1 MLCEKY
7 NEALIEAAVSGDELA
22 PDVSAHVTACT
33 SCAAELVQQRSLVA
47 AIDGNVSRQMNAA
60 VPATMLQRLD
70 ARLAQQPQPKR
81 TPRFAQIFAG
91 SLATL
96 AVAAIIFVF
105 LPRWR
110 IESFDPSAKPNA
122 SGLRK
127 PGAGQIQV
135 HIGPSAETP
144 GTRSVQRQVAKPT
157 HGRIVLASTRTP
169 QQGEP
174 EVLMPTD
181 ERIAFDQLIANLN
194 SRQRLAAAISK
205 PLQGQPEQRVVSIT
219 TPDIETAAVVVQPLR
234 EAADR

>member
-7 NEALIEAAVSGDELA
+7 KDALIEAAVGGAELA
-22 PDVSAHVTACT
+22 PGVRAHVEG
-33 SCAAELVQQRSLVA
+33 CARCAVELDQQRSLVGA
-47 AIDGNVSRQMNAA
+47 MDAVVSRQMNAP
-60 VPATMLQRLD
+60 VPAAMLQRLD
-70 ARLAQQPQPKR
+70 ARLAQQPQPKH
-81 TPRFAQIFAG
+81 TSRFVQIFAG
-91 SLATL
+91 TIATL

-105 LPRWR
+105 LPRWT

-122 SGLRK
+122 SALRK
-127 PGAGQIQV
+127 TGAGQIQV

-157 HGRIVLASTRTP
+157 HSRIVLASTRTP
-169 QQGEP
+169 QQAEP

-205 PLQGQPEQRVVSIT
+205 PLQEQPEQRVVSIT

-234 EAADR
+234 EAADK